1 MKQTLKPWITSV
13 LAALAIASS
22 ALTVQ
27 AQQLSGRL
35 TLTGSSTVAPLVSEI
50 GKRFEKLHPAVRI
63 DVQTGG
69 SSRGITDAM
78 RGTASIGMSSRA
90 LKPAE
95 AEKVRQH
102 IIARDGISMLVH
114 ASNPVSNL
122 TDAQVLAIY
131 KGDTKSWKDVGGR
144 DAQITV
150 INRAGGRAELE
161 QFTEYFN
168 VKAPDLRASI
178 VSGENQHGIK
188 SVAGDPN
195 AIIYMSVGASERA
208 VVGGETIKIL
218 RWNGIEASSKT
229 VADGTLPMNRPLI
242 LVTRPDAPNP
252 LADAFIAYARSK
264 AVHDLVEQ
272 LSYVPIN

>member
-1 MKQTLKPWITSV
+1 
-13 LAALAIASS
+13 
-22 ALTVQ
+22 
-27 AQQLSGRL
+27 
-35 TLTGSSTVAPLVSEI
+35 
-50 GKRFEKLHPAVRI
+50 
-63 DVQTGG
+63 
-69 SSRGITDAM
+69 
-78 RGTASIGMSSRA
+78 
-90 LKPAE
+90 
-95 AEKVRQH
+95 
-102 IIARDGISMLVH
+102 MLVH
-114 ASNPVSNL
+114 ASNPVNNL
-122 TDAQVLAIY
+122 TDAQVIAIY

-168 VKAPDLRASI
+168 IKAPDLEASI

-208 VVGGETIKIL
+208 VAGGETIKIL

-242 LVTRPDAPNP
+242 LVSRPDAPNP
-252 LADAFIAYARSK
+252 LADAFIAHARSK